1 MSLKEVFKKHY
12 KTILISGFV
21 GGFIY
26 ALGMA
31 GFEFLSYDDIDVSYI
46 IYNFICF
53 GIFSSFMSYFN
64 LKHKSKV

>member
-31 GFEFLSYDDIDVSYI
+31 GFEFSLHLCHTLI
-46 IYNFICF
+46 
-53 GIFSSFMSYFN
+53 
-64 LKHKSKV
+64 